1 MVCFELQ
8 CSTDDSEMT
17 LGYANMH
24 HGSAR
29 DQDQAARC
37 KVDRIAKKWDSLDAS
52 FAKVFEKTA
61 WWLNPKI

>member
-1 MVCFELQ
+1 
-8 CSTDDSEMT
+8 MT